1 MTQFE
6 SRNITM
12 MMDLY
17 EMTMAY
23 GYFKENDT
31 EKKVAFDV
39 FYRKNPDGGGFSI
52 FAGLE
57 QVIEYLENMHFED
70 ADVEYF
76 RSLNLF
82 DEDFLI
88 STLPDLKQEV
98 HTYVFLAPPSAVLI
112 LTDFTLD
119 FHILLD
125 LLCE

>member
-39 FYRKNPDGGGFSI
+39 FYRRNPDGG
-52 FAGLE
+52 
-57 QVIEYLENMHFED
+57 
-70 ADVEYF
+70 
-76 RSLNLF
+76 
-82 DEDFLI
+82 
-88 STLPDLKQEV
+88 
-98 HTYVFLAPPSAVLI
+98 
-112 LTDFTLD
+112 
-119 FHILLD
+119 
-125 LLCE
+125 

>member
-82 DEDFLI
+82 DEDFL
-88 STLPDLKQEV
+88 TYLKRERSCIQMSQ
-98 HTYVFLAPPSAVLI
+98 L
-112 LTDFTLD
+112 
-119 FHILLD
+119 
-125 LLCE
+125 

>member
-70 ADVEYF
+70 EDVESNNRYNKVNSKVIAF
-76 RSLNLF
+76 IQKMQPRR
-82 DEDFLI
+82 I
-88 STLPDLKQEV
+88 TV
-98 HTYVFLAPPSAVLI
+98 HKIRIAIKRWEESI
-112 LTDFTLD
+112 CLD
-119 FHILLD
+119 RN
-125 LLCE
+125 

>member
-39 FYRKNPDGGGFSI
+39 FYRSDPARSNPQSGSGLGLAITAKILERFGGSI
-52 FAGLE
+52 RAEQETPKGL
-57 QVIEYLENMHFED
+57 
-70 ADVEYF
+70 
-76 RSLNLF
+76 R
-82 DEDFLI
+82 
-88 STLPDLKQEV
+88 
-98 HTYVFLAPPSAVLI
+98 
-112 LTDFTLD
+112 
-119 FHILLD
+119 ILLTIPKKGA
-125 LLCE
+125 ET

>member
-23 GYFKENDT
+23 GYFKEHDT

-39 FYRKNPDGGGFSI
+39 FYRRNPDGGGFSI

-57 QVIEYLENMHFED
+57 QVVEYIENMHFEK
-70 ADVEYF
+70 
-76 RSLNLF
+76 RGCG
-82 DEDFLI
+82 
-88 STLPDLKQEV
+88 
-98 HTYVFLAPPSAVLI
+98 VFPFSEFV
-112 LTDFTLD
+112 
-119 FHILLD
+119 
-125 LLCE
+125 